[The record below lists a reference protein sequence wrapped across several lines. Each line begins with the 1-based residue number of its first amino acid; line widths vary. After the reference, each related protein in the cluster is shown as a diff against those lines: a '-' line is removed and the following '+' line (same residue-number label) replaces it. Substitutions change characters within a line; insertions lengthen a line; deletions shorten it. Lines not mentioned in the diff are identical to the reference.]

1 MSIGDGAAPDGL
13 SSLQKLH
20 LGSWLQPAAA
30 LPAALPTELHT
41 ALLGLRA
48 CQFARDRSPL
58 DTQQVRQRPHRLH
71 RRLGSVAAPCGLPA
85 LPSMVGAHRVA
96 LLATCQ
102 LDQWAMDFEG
112 NLRRIEASIERAR
125 AAGARYR
132 VRCRLLWRR
141 TAQQAGMGAPAWAGA
156 REGRA
161 TGRALRRC
169 ACTVPA
175 LALTSPPPL
184 PALPAACTLHPL
196 KHFLT
201 TPNTSSTV
209 LYHRWGLSWRC
220 LATAARTTSWS
231 RTPWTTRG
239 CGPWLAAAQGR
250 LAVLSNRGLRQR
262 ARRAAAAGAGR
273 TAPGVAQAPACCML
287 QACIT
292 RPHPAATPAPA
303 AAQEC
308 VAELVRGGHTDG
320 IVCDVG
326 MPVMHRGVRYNC
338 RWVARHGQRGS
349 SRIVPQA
356 VCGFSAGG

>member
-1 MSIGDGAAPDGL
+1 MSIGDGAAPDVL

-41 ALLGLRA
+41 ALLGLQA

-58 DTQQVRQRPHRLH
+58 DTQQARQRPHRLH
-71 RRLGSVAAPCGLPA
+71 RRLGSAAAPCGLPA

-96 LLATCQ
+96 VLATCQ

-156 REGRA
+156 HEGRA
-161 TGRALRRC
+161 TGRAFRRC

-184 PALPAACTLHPL
+184 PALPAACTPPSPQALFNDTKHIFNRAVSQVGPELEVPGYGCEDHFMEQDTVDHSWVRPL
-196 KHFLT
+196 GGCRLG
-201 TPNTSSTV
+201 PAGCSV
-209 LYHRWGLSWRC
+209 E
-220 LATAARTTSWS
+220 S
-231 RTPWTTRG
+231 RP
-239 CGPWLAAAQGR
+239 
-250 LAVLSNRGLRQR
+250 
-262 ARRAAAAGAGR
+262 AAAGEACRSGRRRANGSRRGAG
-273 TAPGVAQAPACCML
+273 TCML
-287 QACIT
+287 
-292 RPHPAATPAPA
+292 HAA
-303 AAQEC
+303 
-308 VAELVRGGHTDG
+308 
-320 IVCDVG
+320 
-326 MPVMHRGVRYNC
+326 GVRYSPAPRC
-338 RWVARHGQRGS
+338 RSRPRRCPGVRG
-349 SRIVPQA
+349 
-356 VCGFSAGG
+356 